1 MTDTTRYGSLR
12 YGSSSWHRVDLYL
25 PDGVPVR
32 ERIVL
37 LHGGFWRHDRVARDL
52 APLAAALVARGAAVA
67 AVEYRPLWDGGAW
80 PGAALDTA
88 AADAALRALD
98 PAWGDAVLVGHSA
111 GAQLALGLAAG
122 RSEQRRLL
130 LLAPVVD
137 LAAAAEL
144 GVGAGA
150 VGHYLADHLAAGGT
164 AAQATPLPEQPD
176 LAVLDVVTATEDQAV
191 PAVLTER
198 QLSGWRKAGLP
209 VRHTEVRGARHMHL
223 VNPQRPGCAA
233 VLGLAS
239 PQDAATGTPKGEPA

>member
-1 MTDTTRYGSLR
+1 VTDTTSYGSLR
-12 YGSSSWHRVDLYL
+12 YGSSAWHRVDLYQ
-25 PDGVPVR
+25 PAGTPVR
-32 ERIVL
+32 ERVVL

-52 APLAAALVARGAAVA
+52 LPLATALVARGAAVA

-122 RSEQRRLL
+122 RSGQRRLL

-150 VGHYLADHLAAGGT
+150 VEHYLADHLAAGGT
-164 AAQATPLPEQPD
+164 AAQATPLPGQRD
-176 LAVLDVVTATEDQAV
+176 LAVLDVVTAAEDQAV
-191 PAVLTER
+191 PAALSER
-198 QLSGWRKAGLP
+198 QLTVWREAGLP
-209 VRHTEVRGARHMHL
+209 VRHTAVPGARHMHL

-233 VLGLAS
+233 VLDLAC
-239 PQDAATGTPKGEPA
+239 PQDAATGIPKGGTA